1 MFTYILYKL
10 ILYTYCKHTY
20 IHIVYIHTYIHTY
33 FLSLTNLNLCNT
45 GVWYDGAT
53 SRDLVSPERR
63 RNPDAEAA
71 IGSGDLRYPYSP
83 EQSPTR
89 RPVDREDHLGSGE

>member
-1 MFTYILYKL
+1 MYKYILYKF
-10 ILYTYCKHTY
+10 ILYTY
-20 IHIVYIHTYIHTY
+20 I
-33 FLSLTNLNLCNT
+33 LSLSFSLINGNLSNT

-53 SRDLVSPERR
+53 SRELVSPERR

-89 RPVDREDHLGSGE
+89 RPVDREDHLGSSE